1 VRRLLDHAGTLGHGV
16 DVPALPVAD
25 GYDGWA
31 TTYDGEDNGCFPMRD
46 DVLAPMLDRLTP
58 GRPLD
63 AAGIYHALK
72 DFA

>member
-1 VRRLLDHAGTLGHGV
+1 
-16 DVPALPVAD
+16 
-25 GYDGWA
+25 
-31 TTYDGEDNGCFPMRD
+31 MRD

-63 AAGIYHALK
+63 AAGIHHAPK